1 MILNNIET
9 IIIKSI
15 YNNGKINYE
24 KELYIYIVRFKGQDQ
39 LVMMTE

>member
-1 MILNNIET
+1 MILNNIEA

-15 YNNGKINYE
+15 YNNGKIN